1 MAADGDDDRLAKAHR
16 SLGGVRVKDVYRV
29 ANTITS
35 RTIISVGIESA
46 YSLPSS
52 LGSSAKNKLVTR
64 QTSARGDGDSL
75 DTTHCDGETV
85 TTPADF
91 TTRLPDLH
99 NVHSAH
105 TMAGRPEHVLD
116 PALGGGSPPS
126 QAPVGPAMP
135 YYHYAHTP
143 VAPSAAGESAY
154 QQPPQMP
161 MATAQYAP
169 PMTGGSAPG
178 QEDPK
183 RPRAC
188 DSCRNLKVK
197 CELPEDRPD
206 LPCRR
211 CAKTGRECHITPPT
225 RKRQKKEASRVAELE
240 KRLEELTS
248 TVAAQAGGRL
258 SQFASPSEQPSER
271 LSDPAYGR
279 HSISFI
285 RSHSPGTPYQPSHD
299 DGSSVKRRRTD
310 DSPYPAHPSLPYSN
324 GSPSTA
330 TAQNSAAEE
339 ASNIEMSWAI
349 ASDITR
355 FLHHTTPQQFVQRIN
370 SLIPPERA
378 PDLLNRYNVEMAPH
392 LPAVIFPPTMT
403 ADQLFKE
410 KPLLYLSVLGAA
422 SFGHAE
428 QETSRTAV
436 REAIGTIADC
446 AVRNGAK
453 SMELIQ
459 AMQVIALWYKP
470 PEQAEQ
476 TNFYQI
482 INIAAT
488 MVYDLGL
495 NQRFNLAKAR
505 RGLMGPAK
513 DVAPNRGISMAPVNS
528 DELESRRALLG
539 CYYLCAR

>member
-1 MAADGDDDRLAKAHR
+1 MAA
-16 SLGGVRVKDVYRV
+16 
-29 ANTITS
+29 
-35 RTIISVGIESA
+35 
-46 YSLPSS
+46 
-52 LGSSAKNKLVTR
+52 
-64 QTSARGDGDSL
+64 
-75 DTTHCDGETV
+75 
-85 TTPADF
+85 
-91 TTRLPDLH
+91 
-99 NVHSAH
+99 
-105 TMAGRPEHVLD
+105 RPESVLD
-116 PALGGGSPPS
+116 PALGGGPPPTQP
-126 QAPVGPAMP
+126 QAPVGGGMP
-135 YYHYAHTP
+135 YYQYAHTP
-143 VAPSAAGESAY
+143 VAPSPGGEHEY
-154 QQPPQMP
+154 QPPPQMP
-161 MATAQYAP
+161 AAPAHYAP
-169 PMTGGSAPG
+169 QMADGGAG
-178 QEDPK
+178 GAEDPK

-248 TVAAQAGGRL
+248 TVNAQAHGRL
-258 SQFASPSEQPSER
+258 TQYASPTEHPSDRTLEI
-271 LSDPAYGR
+271 PYGR
-279 HSISFI
+279 QSVSSIQ
-285 RSHSPGTPYQPSHD
+285 SHGTPTGFQQPQ
-299 DGSSVKRRRTD
+299 DGGPAPKRRRTD
-310 DSPYPAHPSLPYSN
+310 DSPFTTHPSLPYSN
-324 GSPSTA
+324 GSPGATTA
-330 TAQNSAAEE
+330 HNSAAEE
-339 ASNIEMSWAI
+339 ASSIELSWAT

-355 FLHHTTPQQFVQRIN
+355 FLHHTSPQQFVQRIN
-370 SLIPPERA
+370 ALIPPERA
-378 PDLLNRYNVEMAPH
+378 PALLKRYNTEMAPH
-392 LPAVIFPPTMT
+392 LPAVVFPPNMT
-403 ADQLFKE
+403 AEQLYRD

-422 SFGHAE
+422 SYGHAE
-428 QETSRTAV
+428 QDTARNAV

-459 AMQVIALWYKP
+459 AMQIIALWYKP

-482 INIAAT
+482 ISIAAT

-513 DVAPNRGISMAPVNS
+513 DVAPNMGIRMAPVNS

>member
-1 MAADGDDDRLAKAHR
+1 MHAQH
-16 SLGGVRVKDVYRV
+16 Y
-29 ANTITS
+29 
-35 RTIISVGIESA
+35 
-46 YSLPSS
+46 
-52 LGSSAKNKLVTR
+52 
-64 QTSARGDGDSL
+64 
-75 DTTHCDGETV
+75 
-85 TTPADF
+85 
-91 TTRLPDLH
+91 
-99 NVHSAH
+99 
-105 TMAGRPEHVLD
+105 
-116 PALGGGSPPS
+116 
-126 QAPVGPAMP
+126 APVQTDHG
-135 YYHYAHTP
+135 
-143 VAPSAAGESAY
+143 
-154 QQPPQMP
+154 
-161 MATAQYAP
+161 AQ
-169 PMTGGSAPG
+169 SH
-178 QEDPK
+178 EDPK

-248 TVAAQAGGRL
+248 TVAAQATGRV
-258 SQFASPSEQPSER
+258 SHFASPSDQSSER
-271 LSDPAYGR
+271 PPDASSYGR
-279 HSISFI
+279 HSISFLN
-285 RSHSPGTPYQPSHD
+285 SHSPAPPYHAPQDEPPAH
-299 DGSSVKRRRTD
+299 KRRRMN
-310 DSPYPAHPSLPYSN
+310 DSPYPAHPSLPGSH

-330 TAQNSAAEE
+330 TAQNSATEE
-339 ASNIEMSWAI
+339 ASNIELSWAI

-370 SLIPPERA
+370 TLIPPERA
-378 PDLLNRYNVEMAPH
+378 PELLNRYNVEMAPH
-392 LPAVIFPPTMT
+392 LPAVVFPPTMT
-403 ADQLFKE
+403 AEQLFKE

-422 SFGHAE
+422 SFGHYE
-428 QETSRTAV
+428 QETSRNAV
-436 REAIGTIADC
+436 KEAVGTIADC

-459 AMQVIALWYKP
+459 SMQILALWYKP

-488 MVYDLGL
+488 MGYDLGL

-513 DVAPNRGISMAPVNS
+513 VVAPNRGISMAPVNS

-539 CYYLCAR
+539 CYYLCARYILL

>member
-1 MAADGDDDRLAKAHR
+1 MAA
-16 SLGGVRVKDVYRV
+16 
-29 ANTITS
+29 
-35 RTIISVGIESA
+35 
-46 YSLPSS
+46 
-52 LGSSAKNKLVTR
+52 R
-64 QTSARGDGDSL
+64 QEG
-75 DTTHCDGETV
+75 
-85 TTPADF
+85 
-91 TTRLPDLH
+91 
-99 NVHSAH
+99 
-105 TMAGRPEHVLD
+105 VLD
-116 PALGGGSPPS
+116 PALGGGPPPA
-126 QAPVGPAMP
+126 APPAPAGPGMP
-135 YYHYAHTP
+135 YYQYAHSP
-143 VAPSAAGESAY
+143 VAPSPGGEGVY
-154 QQPPQMP
+154 QQPPHV
-161 MATAQYAP
+161 AAGSVHYAP
-169 PMTGGSAPG
+169 PPAEHSTPA
-178 QEDPK
+178 QDDPK

-258 SQFASPSEQPSER
+258 SHFASPAEQAPDRQPDNTYGRQSISYISQPSP
-271 LSDPAYGR
+271 S
-279 HSISFI
+279 
-285 RSHSPGTPYQPSHD
+285 TPYYTPHD
-299 DGSSVKRRRTD
+299 NAPANKRRRTE
-310 DSPYPAHPSLPYSN
+310 DSPFPARSSLPHSH

-330 TAQNSAAEE
+330 TGQHSSTEE
-339 ASNIEMSWAI
+339 ANSIEMSWAI
-349 ASDITR
+349 ASDVTR

-378 PDLLNRYNVEMAPH
+378 PELFNRYKVEMAPH
-392 LPAVIFPPTMT
+392 LPAVIFPPSMT
-403 ADQLFKE
+403 AEQLFKE
-410 KPLLYLSVLGAA
+410 KPLLYLAVLGAA
-422 SFGHAE
+422 SYGHT
-428 QETSRTAV
+428 ETETARTAV

-453 SMELIQ
+453 SLELIQ

-470 PEQAEQ
+470 PEQSEQ

-495 NQRFNLAKAR
+495 NQRFNIVKAR
-505 RGLMGPAK
+505 RGLLGPAK
-513 DVAPNRGISMAPVNS
+513 DLAPNRGISMAPVNS
-528 DELESRRALLG
+528 DDLESRRALLG